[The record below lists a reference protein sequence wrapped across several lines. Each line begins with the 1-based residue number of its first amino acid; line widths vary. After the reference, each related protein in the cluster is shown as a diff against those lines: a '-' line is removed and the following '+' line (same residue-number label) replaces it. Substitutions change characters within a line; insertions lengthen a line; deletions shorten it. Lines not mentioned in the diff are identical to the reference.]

1 MKRLLLLLIPTI
13 SIAATEVT
21 VIPGTWDLY
30 SGVSRINSFTSQAEC
45 VERAAAEA
53 QKKGVDGRY
62 GCRTIVGVNVVVRP
76 DVPVPPDPIPEPP
89 QTGKPTKENTGP
101 RTANLKPLA
110 STKITQPGVY
120 ENFTSGSVTVAASNV
135 TLRNCIIKTSS
146 SYGVKIDGNQ
156 SGILIEH
163 CDISGMDSAAVYG
176 GGFTAR
182 WNYIH
187 NSGADGFKPTKNAV
201 IESNYLTELGYKP
214 EAHADGIQ
222 MESGSNVV
230 IRGNNF
236 AMAKQPG
243 FKNSHAIIV
252 QSANGPVSNITVENN
267 WINGGGFSIQFRD
280 KKRGHGAPSGISIR
294 NNQFGPDYQFGP
306 WNIDGNTKPC
316 SNVWQGTGALMPQNS
331 KC

>member
-1 MKRLLLLLIPTI
+1 MKRLLLLIPTI
-13 SIAATEVT
+13 AIAATEI
-21 VIPGTWDLY
+21 IPGTWDLY
-30 SGVSRINSFTSQAEC
+30 VGAARDSSYRTEAEC
-45 VERAAAEA
+45 IAAAE
-53 QKKGVDGRY
+53 KKGVTARY
-62 GCRTIVGVNVVVRP
+62 GCRTITSVRVTVDP
-76 DVPVPPDPIPEPP
+76 PVPPDPVPEPP
-89 QTGKPTKENTGP
+89 KPEPAGKPTKESTGP

-280 KKRGHGAPSGISIR
+280 KQRGHGAPSGISIR

-316 SNVWQGTGALMPQNS
+316 SNVWQGTGALMPQNG